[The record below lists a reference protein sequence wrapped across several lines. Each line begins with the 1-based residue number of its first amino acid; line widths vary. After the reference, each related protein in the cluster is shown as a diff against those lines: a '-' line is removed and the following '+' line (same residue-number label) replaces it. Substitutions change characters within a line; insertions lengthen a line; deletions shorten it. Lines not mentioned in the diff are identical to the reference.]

1 MALKN
6 SINKIPNLSRMNWI
20 EILDRVFHLYRVAFK
35 LLIGIA
41 VVYFIVD
48 FLQDWVT
55 GFLPKNYAYRL
66 IRGIINDL
74 IPQVAS
80 AAIVIVT
87 TEVYFQRPIRIRDT
101 FQRLVKIHPRYIVSL
116 FIFLIPLS
124 FPALVQPIIVS
135 SIPYLSAVIAL
146 FLLLLSYVVMI
157 YYLITWGLYLPVII
171 VEGYMKAKPLRRSR
185 DLMRKSRLRV
195 FFTFFSLWMLMEIVR
210 TIFVA
215 SFVIL
220 IGMLGFL
227 GDYSLSEIVKFVL
240 SITHSLFK
248 NEISS
253 DSVSP
258 IYQIIKSW
266 HFVIRMF
273 LYPLFAIMVTVIYFN
288 QRVKLEEFD
297 H

>member
-1 MALKN
+1 MSLKN
-6 SINKIPNLSRMNWI
+6 SINRIPNLRRMNWI
-20 EILDRVFHLYRVAFK
+20 EIIDRVFHLYRVAFK
-35 LLIGIA
+35 LFIGIA
-41 VVYFIVD
+41 VVYFITD

-55 GFLPKNYAYRL
+55 GFLPKNYAYRQ
-66 IRGIINDL
+66 IRGIFNYL
-74 IPQVAS
+74 FSEVAA

-116 FIFLIPLS
+116 FIFLIPLF

-135 SIPYLSAVIAL
+135 IPYLSAVITL
-146 FLLLLSYVVMI
+146 FLLLLSYVVFI
-157 YYLITWGLYLPVII
+157 YFFITWGLYLPVII
-171 VEGYMKAKPLRRSR
+171 VEGCLKPKPLRRSR

-258 IYQIIKSW
+258 IYQIIKSF
-266 HFVIRMF
+266 HFVIRVF
-273 LYPLFAIMVTVIYFN
+273 IYPLFAIMVTVIYFN

-297 H
+297 R

>member
-1 MALKN
+1 MSLKN
-6 SINKIPNLSRMNWI
+6 SINRIPNLSRMNWI
-20 EILDRVFHLYRVAFK
+20 EILDRVLHLYRVAFK

-41 VVYFIVD
+41 VVYFIAD

-66 IRGIINDL
+66 IRGIFNAL
-74 IPQVAS
+74 FSQVAS

-87 TEVYFQRPIRIRDT
+87 TEVYFQRPIGIRDT
-101 FQRLVKIHPRYIVSL
+101 FKRIAKIHPRYIVSL
-116 FIFLIPLS
+116 FIFLIFRS
-124 FPALVQPIIVS
+124 FPALVQPIIVA
-135 SIPYLSAVIAL
+135 SIPYLSPVIAL
-146 FLLLLSYVVMI
+146 FLLLLSYVVFI
-157 YYLITWGLYLPVII
+157 YYFITWGLYLPVII
-171 VEGYMKAKPLRRSR
+171 VEGCLKPKPLRRSR

-195 FFTFFSLWMLMEIVR
+195 FFTFLPLWMFVEIVR
-210 TIFVA
+210 AIFVV

-227 GDYSLSEIVKFVL
+227 GDYSLPEIVKFVL
-240 SITHSLFK
+240 SITHGLFK
-248 NEISS
+248 DELSS
-253 DSVSP
+253 DTVSP

-266 HFVIRMF
+266 NFVIGVF

>member
-1 MALKN
+1 
-6 SINKIPNLSRMNWI
+6 
-20 EILDRVFHLYRVAFK
+20 
-35 LLIGIA
+35 
-41 VVYFIVD
+41 
-48 FLQDWVT
+48 
-55 GFLPKNYAYRL
+55 
-66 IRGIINDL
+66 
-74 IPQVAS
+74 
-80 AAIVIVT
+80 
-87 TEVYFQRPIRIRDT
+87 
-101 FQRLVKIHPRYIVSL
+101 
-116 FIFLIPLS
+116 
-124 FPALVQPIIVS
+124 
-135 SIPYLSAVIAL
+135 
-146 FLLLLSYVVMI
+146 
-157 YYLITWGLYLPVII
+157 
-171 VEGYMKAKPLRRSR
+171 
-185 DLMRKSRLRV
+185 
-195 FFTFFSLWMLMEIVR
+195 MEIVR

-258 IYQIIKSW
+258 IYQIIKSF

-297 H
+297 R